1 MSLVTTKMVV
11 GFLFTAGLAMGAPP
25 SIAKAFGAATVP
37 LGGTT
42 SLTLTI
48 TAANALTNVNFTDAL
63 PAGLI
68 VATPNGVANNC
79 GGVAFAAPGASIVSL
94 TGGAFAAAGTCTVS
108 VKVTGTTAGTK
119 NNSVQVS
126 DTVAGTGNTATA
138 SLRVIGLAPVLTKSF
153 NAVAIP
159 VGGSAILT
167 FTVTNPNAADTL
179 TFISFTDNLPEAL
192 ELTNPNGLTGSCG
205 GGTITAVPGTSLII
219 LSNATLAPLGSCT
232 FSVYVRLGGLFK
244 GVSAGA
250 LVNTTS
256 TVESNGPL
264 GNPASA
270 TLAVID
276 SFQLHTFANVT
287 APGGAAFDPV
297 AGSGYI
303 DLTNAGGLGA
313 DTFGPGLGNHIGSIC
328 VNIYAFSSDE
338 QEIACCSCLVTPNA
352 AQRARASDLVRDTLT
367 GVIPSSITVKLL
379 ATIPGPG
386 TNAQAV
392 FNGQSCNPANVALS
406 PANLAPGLRAWA
418 VTAHTLP
425 TSGVV
430 FGLGE
435 SSFAAAQL
443 SQGELSSLT
452 MRCANIIGNGSGAG
466 LCKGCDGGVLG
477 AAKR

>member
-1 MSLVTTKMVV
+1 MSLVTTKMFV
-11 GFLFTAGLAMGAPP
+11 GLLFTTGLAMGAPP
-25 SIAKAFGAATVP
+25 SIAKAFGSATVP

-42 SLTLTI
+42 SLTFTI
-48 TAANALTNVNFTDAL
+48 TAANVLTNVNFTDSL

-68 VATPNGVANNC
+68 VATPSGLANNC
-79 GGVAFAAPGASIVSL
+79 GGVASAATGASTVSL
-94 TGGAFAAAGTCTVS
+94 TGGAFAAAGSCTVS
-108 VKVTGTTAGTK
+108 VNVTGSTAGAK
-119 NNSVQVS
+119 VNSVQVA

-138 SLRVIGLAPVLTKSF
+138 TLRVIGLAPVLTKSF

-159 VGGSAILT
+159 AGGGAILT
-167 FTVTNPNAADTL
+167 FTVTNPNTADTL
-179 TFISFTDNLPEAL
+179 NFVSFTDSLPGTL
-192 ELTNPNGLTGSCG
+192 KLTNPNGLTGSCG
-205 GGTITAVPGTSLII
+205 GGTITAAPGTALIV

-232 FSVYVRLGGLFK
+232 FSVNVT
-244 GVSAGA
+244 GVSAGTF
-250 LVNTTS
+250 VNTTS

-287 APGGAAFDPV
+287 APSGAAFDPV

-313 DTFGPGLGNHIGSIC
+313 DAFGPGLGNHIGSIC

-352 AQRARASDLVRDTLT
+352 AQHTRASDLVKDTLT
-367 GVIPSSITVKLL
+367 GVVPTNITVKLL

-386 TNAQAV
+386 TNTQAA
-392 FNGQSCNPANVALS
+392 FNGQACNPANIALS
-406 PANLAPGLRAWA
+406 PSNLAPGLRAWA

-425 TSGVV
+425 TSAVI
-430 FGLGE
+430 FGIGE
-435 SSFAAAQL
+435 SPFSAAQL
-443 SQGELSSLT
+443 SPGELSSLT

-466 LCKGCDGGVLG
+466 FCKGCEGGVLG
-477 AAKR
+477 AAKH

>member
-11 GFLFTAGLAMGAPP
+11 GFLFTAGLAMGAAP
-25 SIAKAFGAATVP
+25 SIAKAFGSATVP

-42 SLTLTI
+42 SLTFTI
-48 TAANALTNVNFTDAL
+48 TAANALTNVNFTDTL

-68 VATPNGVANNC
+68 AATPTGLASNC
-79 GGVAFAAPGASIVSL
+79 GGVAFAGGGTVSL
-94 TGGAFAAAGTCTVS
+94 TNGAFGAAGTCTVS
-108 VKVTGTTAGTK
+108 VNVTATTAGTK
-119 NNSVQVS
+119 DNSVQVS
-126 DTVAGTGNTATA
+126 DTVEGTGNTATA
-138 SLRVIGLAPVLTKSF
+138 SLRVIGLAPVLTKAF

-159 VGGSAILT
+159 AGGSAILT

-179 TFISFTDNLPEAL
+179 NFVSFTDNLPGNMKV
-192 ELTNPNGLTGSCG
+192 TNPNGLTGSCG
-205 GGTITAVPGTSLII
+205 GGTITAVPGTALIV
-219 LSNATLAPLGSCT
+219 LSSATLAPLASCK
-232 FSVYVRLGGLFK
+232 FSVNVT
-244 GVSAGA
+244 GVSAGTFI
-250 LVNTTS
+250 NTTS

-287 APGGAAFDPV
+287 APSGAAFDPV

-303 DLTNAGGLGA
+303 DLTNTGALGA

-352 AQRARASDLVRDTLT
+352 AQRTRASDLVRDTLT
-367 GVIPSSITVKLL
+367 GVIPSNITVKLL

-386 TNAQAV
+386 TNAQAA
-392 FNGQSCNPANVALS
+392 FNGQACNPANVAL
-406 PANLAPGLRAWA
+406 AANNLAPGLRAWA
-418 VTAHTLP
+418 VTAHTIP
-425 TSGVV
+425 TIAVV

-435 SSFAAAQL
+435 SPFSAAQL
-443 SQGELSSLT
+443 SQGELASVT
-452 MRCANIIGNGSGAG
+452 QRCANIIGNGSGAG
-466 LCKGCDGGVLG
+466 FCKGCDGGALG
-477 AAKR
+477 AAKH

>member
-1 MSLVTTKMVV
+1 MSLTTAKLVA
-11 GFLFTAGLAMGAPP
+11 GFLLTAGLGVAAPP
-25 SIAKAFGAATVP
+25 SIAKAFGSPTVP

-42 SLTLTI
+42 SLTFTI
-48 TAANALTNVNFTDAL
+48 TAANVLANVNFTDTL

-68 VATPNGVANNC
+68 VATPSGLANNC
-79 GGVAFAAPGASIVSL
+79 GGVAFAGASIVSL
-94 TGGAFAAAGTCTVS
+94 TGGTFAAAGTCTVS
-108 VKVTGTTAGTK
+108 VNVTATTAGTM

-126 DTVAGTGNTATA
+126 DTGAGTGNTATA
-138 SLRVIGLAPVLTKSF
+138 SLRVIGLAPTLTKAF

-159 VGGSAILT
+159 VGGGAILT

-179 TFISFTDNLPEAL
+179 NFVSFTDNLPGTL
-192 ELTNPNGLTGSCG
+192 KVTNPNGLTGSCG
-205 GGTITAVPGTSLII
+205 GGTITAVPGTALIV
-219 LSNATLAPLGSCT
+219 LSSATLAPLASCT
-232 FSVYVRLGGLFK
+232 FSINVTGI
-244 GVSAGA
+244 SAGT
-250 LVNTTS
+250 LINTTS

-287 APGGAAFDPV
+287 APAGAVFDVV

-303 DLTNAGGLGA
+303 DLTNAGSLGA

-352 AQRARASDLVRDTLT
+352 AQRTRASDLVRDTLT
-367 GVIPSSITVKLL
+367 GVIPSNITVKLL

-386 TNAQAV
+386 TNAQAA
-392 FNGQSCNPANVALS
+392 FNGQACNPANIALS
-406 PANLAPGLRAWA
+406 PSNLAPGLRAWA

-425 TSGVV
+425 TSAVV

-435 SSFAAAQL
+435 SPFSAAQL
-443 SQGELSSLT
+443 SAGELSSLT

-466 LCKGCDGGVLG
+466 FCKGCDGGALG
-477 AAKR
+477 AAKH